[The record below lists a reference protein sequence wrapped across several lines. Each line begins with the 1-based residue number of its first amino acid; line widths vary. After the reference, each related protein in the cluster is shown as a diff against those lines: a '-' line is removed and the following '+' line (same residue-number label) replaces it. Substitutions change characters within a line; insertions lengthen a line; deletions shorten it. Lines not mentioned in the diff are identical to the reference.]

1 MVFWVVLQLQLYPQ
15 YRRYCDW
22 RYSENGGIEIH
33 IILPKKSIYLGLE
46 ISGGIKR
53 LLVRLYQTLKV
64 KHCVKK
70 YGFSVLTM

>member
-1 MVFWVVLQLQLYPQ
+1 MYPQ

-33 IILPKKSIYLGLE
+33 IPKKSISELE